1 MWFEWLFKYPREA
14 YAQGELAFAGDFG
27 VLWWG
32 AVAVLLT
39 LGVVF
44 GRRVARFSMLQRA
57 TVYLLQIA
65 AIAVLLT
72 LIAEPVLEVTRLAP
86 GANTVAV
93 LVDSSQSMALPAG
106 TNDETRMEVA
116 KRLISD
122 EIESASRGSEV
133 ALFHFGDALQQAGT
147 VAEVQAEGD
156 RSRLLESL
164 TDLATHYDQ
173 GALATVIVV
182 TDGAHNGGSV
192 GWETLAETG
201 IPVHSI
207 GVGPADIPGDVE
219 LAELVLPSRA
229 SPHTQVAAHLVI
241 RHSSRDA
248 DGKIRLRVLD
258 GESVLAAESV
268 TLDPS
273 SPTIATDILFPV
285 GGAGLRE
292 VTVALEAPPDD
303 PLPGNNVQSAL
314 LDVDRERYRVL
325 YLEGEPRWEFKFIR
339 RATAEDDD
347 IELVTWL
354 RTTPRKTYRQG
365 TSDPDELA
373 DGFPES
379 LEALY
384 GYDMVIIGSLP
395 ATSLN
400 DEQHDWLARFVA
412 ERGGGLLAIAGR
424 QALDNGGWDVKPM
437 AQALPV
443 TVARPSEY
451 LSYRRGNYRV
461 HPTDD
466 GLRSVLTDIGGEES
480 RERNWETLPM
490 LADHQ
495 QLGTPKPG
503 ATVILEAFGGIE
515 RRGADVVV
523 RGSPAKPLL
532 VTQPYGYGRT
542 AVLAT
547 ASTWRW
553 RMRTPPDDTRHSL
566 FWRHLIRHFAGSALP
581 RRRLSLAADGDALDV
596 RVALKNP
603 RFEPLTDTAVTVQVT
618 PPDGESFE
626 VALPRIAGE
635 STFGETIPAATPGIY
650 RVEMAG
656 ISGGAPQTE
665 GGRPDALDSVN
676 SHDVDMQVASGET
689 PGVAAGRL
697 GYPRDALA
705 ALARVGETNLEQFAA
720 TLNEPLLRRVAETT
734 GGAYWRPDD
743 LSGLADA
750 LAFSSAG
757 IHERQQL
764 PLWNAPFL
772 FVLLVLLKCAEW
784 SLRRYWGGGI

>member
-1 MWFEWLFKYPREA
+1 MWFEWLFKYPRQA

-27 VLWWG
+27 VLWWA

-44 GRRVARFSMLQRA
+44 GRRVARFSILRRT

-65 AIAVLLT
+65 AVAVLLT

-93 LVDSSQSMALPAG
+93 LVDSSQSMALSAQ
-106 TNDETRMEVA
+106 TDDETRMDVA
-116 KRLISD
+116 KRLIGD
-122 EIESASRGSEV
+122 EIEAASGGSEI
-133 ALFHFGDALQQAGT
+133 ALFHFDDALRQAKT
-147 VAEVQAEGD
+147 VAGLQPEGD

-164 TDLATHYDQ
+164 TRLATHYDQ
-173 GALATVIVV
+173 GALAAVVVV

-201 IPVHSI
+201 IPVHPI
-207 GVGPADIPGDVE
+207 GIGPADIPGDVE

-229 SPHTQVAAHLVI
+229 SPHTQVAARLVI

-248 DGKIRLRVLD
+248 GEEIRLRVLD
-258 GESVLAAESV
+258 GESVLAVETIA
-268 TLDPS
+268 LDPS
-273 SPTIATDILFPV
+273 SPTLASEIVFPG
-285 GGAGLRE
+285 GGAGLKE
-292 VTVALEAPPDD
+292 VTVVLEAPPGD

-314 LDVDRERYRVL
+314 LDVDRGRYRVL

-339 RATAEDDD
+339 RAAAEDDD

-384 GYDMVIIGSLP
+384 RYDMVILGSLP
-395 ATSLN
+395 ATSLD

-412 ERGGGLLAIAGR
+412 ERGGGLIALAGR
-424 QALDNGGWDVKPM
+424 HALDNGGWDVKPV

-443 TVARPSEY
+443 AIARPADV
-451 LSYRRGNYRV
+451 LSYQRGNYRV

-466 GLRSVLTDIGGEES
+466 GLRSVLTDIGGAES
-480 RERNWETLPM
+480 REGAWETLPM

-495 QLGTPKPG
+495 LLGTPKPG

-523 RGSPAKPLL
+523 RGGPAKPLL

-542 AVLAT
+542 AALAT

-553 RMRTPPDDTRHSL
+553 RMRTPPEDTRHSL

-581 RRRLSLAADGDALDV
+581 RRRLSLAADGDSLDV

-618 PPDGESFE
+618 DPDGESFE

-635 STFGETIPAATPGIY
+635 SAFGETISAATPGIY

-656 ISGGAPQTE
+656 ISGSATPTE
-665 GGRPDALDSVN
+665 GGRPDALDSLSSPNVET
-676 SHDVDMQVASGET
+676 HLEASET
-689 PGVAAGRL
+689 LGVAPRRL
-697 GYPRDALA
+697 GYSQDALA
-705 ALARVGETNLEQFAA
+705 ALVRVGETNLEQFAA
-720 TLNEPLLRRVAETT
+720 TLNEPLLRRLAETT

-772 FVLLVLLKCAEW
+772 FLLLVLLKCTEW
-784 SLRRYWGGGI
+784 SLRRYWGGI

>member
-1 MWFEWLFKYPREA
+1 MWFEWLFKYPRQA

-32 AVAVLLT
+32 AAVVLLT

-44 GRRVARFSMLQRA
+44 GRRVAQFTVLRRA
-57 TVYLLQIA
+57 SVYVLQIA

-72 LIAEPVLEVTRLAP
+72 IIAEPVLEVTRLAP

-93 LVDSSQSMALPAG
+93 LVDSSESMALPARAAG
-106 TNDETRMEVA
+106 DETRLAVA
-116 KRLISD
+116 KRLVGD
-122 EIESASRGSEV
+122 EIEAASGGSRV
-133 ALFHFGDALQQAGT
+133 ALFHFDDALRQADT
-147 VAEVQAEGD
+147 VADLQAEGD

-164 TDLATHYDQ
+164 ADLATHYDQ
-173 GALATVIVV
+173 GALAAVIVV
-182 TDGAHNGGSV
+182 TDGAHNGSRV
-192 GWETLAETG
+192 GWEALAETG

-207 GVGPADIPGDVE
+207 GIGPDDIPGDVE

-229 SPHTQVAAHLVI
+229 SPHTQVAAQLVI
-241 RHSSRDA
+241 RYSSRTA
-248 DGKIRLRVLD
+248 GEEIRLRVLD
-258 GESVLAAESV
+258 GESVLAAESI

-273 SPTIATDILFPV
+273 SPTIAADIVFPS
-285 GGAGLRE
+285 GASGLKD
-292 VTVALEAPPDD
+292 VTVALEAPSDD
-303 PLPGNNVQSAL
+303 PLPGNNVQSVL
-314 LDVDRERYRVL
+314 LDVDRKRYRVL

-373 DGFPES
+373 DGFPSS

-384 GYDMVIIGSLP
+384 RYDMVIIGSLP
-395 ATSLN
+395 ATSLD

-424 QALDNGGWDVKPM
+424 HALDNGGWDVKPL

-443 TVARPSEY
+443 LVARPDGG
-451 LSYRRGNYRV
+451 SYGRRNYRV
-461 HPTDD
+461 HPTDE
-466 GLRSVLTDIGGEES
+466 GLRSVLTDIGGAGTREEAWAS
-480 RERNWETLPM
+480 LPM
-490 LADHQ
+490 LADYQ
-495 QLGTPKPG
+495 YLGTPKPG
-503 ATVILEAFGGIE
+503 ATVILEASGGVE
-515 RRGADVVV
+515 QRGADVVV

-532 VTQPYGYGRT
+532 VTQPYGFGRT

-553 RMRTPPDDTRHSL
+553 RMRTPPEDTRHSL
-566 FWRHLIRHFAGSALP
+566 FWRHLIRHFAGAALP
-581 RRRLSLAADGDALDV
+581 RRSLSLAADGDALGV

-603 RFEPLTDTAVTVQVT
+603 RFEPLTDTAVSVQVT
-618 PPDGESFE
+618 SPDGESFD
-626 VALPRIAGE
+626 VALPRIPGE
-635 STFGETIPAATPGIY
+635 SAFGETIPTTKPGIY

-656 ISGGAPQTE
+656 LAGPAPLTE
-665 GGRPDALDSVN
+665 GGRP
-676 SHDVDMQVASGET
+676 
-689 PGVAAGRL
+689 
-697 GYPRDALA
+697 DALA
-705 ALARVGETNLEQFAA
+705 ALARVGEANLEQFGA
-720 TLNEPLLRRVAETT
+720 TLNEPLLSRVAEVT
-734 GGAYWRPDD
+734 GGRFWRPDD

-772 FVLLVLLKCAEW
+772 FLLLVLLKCAEW
-784 SLRRYWGGGI
+784 SLRRYWGGI

>member
-1 MWFEWLFKYPREA
+1 MWFEWLFKYPRQA

-27 VLWWG
+27 LLWWG

-39 LGVVF
+39 LGIVF
-44 GRRVARFSMLQRA
+44 GRRAARFSMLRRA
-57 TVYLLQIA
+57 TVYLLQVA
-65 AIAVLLT
+65 AVAVLLA

-93 LVDSSQSMALPAG
+93 LVDSSESMALPAR
-106 TNDETRMEVA
+106 TNDETRMDVA

-122 EIESASRGSEV
+122 EILAASGASQV
-133 ALFHFGDALQQAGT
+133 ALFHFSDTLRQADTVTDLQAD
-147 VAEVQAEGD
+147 GD

-164 TDLATHYDQ
+164 RDLATHYDQ
-173 GALATVIVV
+173 GALAAVIVV
-182 TDGAHNGGSV
+182 TDGAHNGSGV
-192 GWETLAETG
+192 GWETLTETG

-219 LAELVLPSRA
+219 LAELVLPARA
-229 SPHTQVAAHLVI
+229 SPHTQVSARLVI
-241 RHSSRDA
+241 RHSSPDA
-248 DGKIRLRVLD
+248 GEQIRLRVLD
-258 GESVLAAESV
+258 GESVLAAESI

-273 SPTIATDILFPV
+273 SPTVATDIVFPG
-285 GGAGLRE
+285 GGAGLKD
-292 VTVALEAPPDD
+292 VTVALEGPPDD

-373 DGFPES
+373 DGFPKS

-400 DEQHDWLARFVA
+400 DEQHGWLARFVA
-412 ERGGGLLAIAGR
+412 ERGGGLLAMAGR
-424 QALDNGGWDVKPM
+424 HALDNGGWDVKPV

-443 TVARPSEY
+443 AIARPGEY

-466 GLRSVLTDIGGEES
+466 GLRSVLTDIGGVKS
-480 RERNWETLPM
+480 REGAWETLPM

-495 QLGTPKPG
+495 HLGTPKPG
-503 ATVILEAFGGIE
+503 ATVILEAFGGIGI
-515 RRGADVVV
+515 RAGADVVV
-523 RGSPAKPLL
+523 RGGSAKPLL

-547 ASTWRW
+547 GSTWRW
-553 RMRTPPDDTRHSL
+553 RMRTPPEDTRHSL

-581 RRRLSLAADGDALDV
+581 RRSLSLAADGDALDV

-618 PPDGESFE
+618 APDGESFD

-635 STFGETIPAATPGIY
+635 SAFGDTIPAANPGIY

-656 ISGGAPQTE
+656 LSGPARLAE
-665 GGRPDALDSVN
+665 GGR
-676 SHDVDMQVASGET
+676 T
-689 PGVAAGRL
+689 
-697 GYPRDALA
+697 DALA
-705 ALARVGETNLEQFAA
+705 ALARVGETNLEQFGA
-720 TLNEPLLRRVAETT
+720 TLNEPLLQRVGEAT
-734 GGAYWRPDD
+734 GGRYWRPDN
-743 LSGLADA
+743 LSGA
-750 LAFSSAG
+750 
-757 IHERQQL
+757 
-764 PLWNAPFL
+764 
-772 FVLLVLLKCAEW
+772 
-784 SLRRYWGGGI
+784 RRRTRLQ